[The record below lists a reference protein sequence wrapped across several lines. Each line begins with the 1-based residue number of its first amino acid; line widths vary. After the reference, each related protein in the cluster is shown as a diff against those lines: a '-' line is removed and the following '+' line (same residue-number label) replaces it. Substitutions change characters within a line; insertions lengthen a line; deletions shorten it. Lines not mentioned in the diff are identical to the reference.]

1 MTAVQEP
8 PGAEEEWLPLS
19 AWSVAY
25 FVVSGFFSIARN
37 VWALFPVVFVGMQ
50 MDQLWLVLG
59 ISGVALAIV
68 VGAVLQYLL
77 FRYRLVDSRIE
88 VRQGVLNRRTL
99 SMEFARVQN
108 VSIELPFY
116 YRPLKLVTLKIDSAG
131 SSSDEIH
138 LSALDRSHAE
148 RLRADIVRQRSFDEG
163 AESRSDVRGDTQS
176 DVQDSV
182 LITRSIP
189 DLVIHGLTNNR
200 AWIIAGG
207 AAAVL
212 GQMGDLGE
220 RFLGGMFAD
229 FGSDTAAV
237 LADQSMFVLML
248 GVLSLVLMLVG
259 VVTALSVLGSILS
272 YFGYEL
278 RGSASRLTVR
288 RGLLNQR
295 ETNLRK
301 SRVQVIASREGWLDR
316 VFSRRNLVF
325 EQIAQGGGDAG
336 GGDEAK
342 VLVPSVTAAQSLEL
356 SEAVMPSPDVFALD
370 YQAVSPRLLVRSLFL
385 LALVYIGL
393 AIAAIQLMDLPGFA
407 IYLLGVAAGLH
418 AIVVF
423 GRYKR
428 WGLALTEHHVV
439 VRSGLVGVTY
449 LVAPLTKIQRV
460 RLRQTILMGRADL
473 SHVGVQVASRA
484 LEVPML
490 PGEFAREVA
499 DRCLAYVESRRESW
513 M

>member
-1 MTAVQEP
+1 MIVVDGHNTDEQ
-8 PGAEEEWLPLS
+8 WLPLS
-19 AWSVAY
+19 VWSVAY
-25 FVVSGFFSIARN
+25 FVVSGLFSIARN

-59 ISGVALAIV
+59 IAGVALAIV
-68 VGAVLQYLL
+68 VSAVLQYLL

-138 LSALDRSHAE
+138 LSALDRAHAE
-148 RLRADIVRQRSFDEG
+148 ALRADIVRQHSEG
-163 AESRSDVRGDTQS
+163 TDKERPVDGVGEAEDA
-176 DVQDSV
+176 V

-212 GQMGDLGE
+212 GQMGDPAE
-220 RFLGGMFAD
+220 RFLGAMFASL
-229 FGSDTAAV
+229 GSDTAAA
-237 LADQSMFVLML
+237 LADQSVLVVM
-248 GVLSLVLMLVG
+248 LVLLSFALLLVG
-259 VVTALSVLGSILS
+259 GVTALSVLGSIVS
-272 YFGYEL
+272 YYGFEL
-278 RGSASRLTVR
+278 RGNAQRLTVR

-316 VFSRRNLVF
+316 VFSRRNLIF
-325 EQIAQGGGDAG
+325 EQIAQGGSDSG

-342 VLVPSVTAAQSLEL
+342 VLVPSVTAVQSLAL
-356 SEAVMPSPDVFALD
+356 SEEVMPAPDVFALE
-370 YQAVSPRLLVRSLFL
+370 YQAVSPRLLLRSLIL
-385 LALVYIGL
+385 LVFVYACLAFSATALL
-393 AIAAIQLMDLPGFA
+393 DLPGFSV
-407 IYLLGVAAGLH
+407 YLLGVAASVHGLV
-418 AIVVF
+418 IY

-428 WGLALTEHHVV
+428 WGLALTDHHLV

-449 LVAPLTKIQRV
+449 LVAPLQKIQRV

-473 SHVGVQVASRA
+473 SHCGVQVASRA
-484 LEVPML
+484 MEVPML

-499 DRCLAYVESRRESW
+499 DRCLAYVESRRGSW

>member
-1 MTAVQEP
+1 MTAIHE
-8 PGAEEEWLPLS
+8 AATREEEWLPLS
-19 AWSVAY
+19 IWSVAY
-25 FVVSGFFSIARN
+25 FVVSGFLSIARN

-59 ISGVALAIV
+59 VIGVALAIV
-68 VGAVLQYLL
+68 VNAVLQYLL

-116 YRPLKLVTLKIDSAG
+116 YRPLQLVTLKIDSAG

-148 RLRADIVRQRSFDEG
+148 RLRADIVRQRSAEVSVHAL
-163 AESRSDVRGDTQS
+163 AESEDAVLDE
-176 DVQDSV
+176 V

-212 GQMGDLGE
+212 GQLGDPGE
-220 RFLGGMFAD
+220 RFLGTLFANL
-229 FGSDTAAV
+229 GSDTAEV
-237 LADQSMFVLML
+237 LADQSIFVVML
-248 GVLSLVLMLVG
+248 GLSALALVLVAS
-259 VVTALSVLGSILS
+259 VTALSVLGSILS
-272 YFGYEL
+272 YYGFEL
-278 RGSASRLTVR
+278 RGSPERLTVR

-316 VFSRRNLVF
+316 VFSRRNLIF
-325 EQIAQGGGDAG
+325 EQIAQGGSDSG

-342 VLVPSVTAAQSLEL
+342 VLVPSVTAVQSLEL
-356 SEAVMPSPDVFALD
+356 SDEVMPSPDIFALS
-370 YQAVSPRLLVRSLFL
+370 YQSVSPRYLFRSLFL
-385 LALVYIGL
+385 LALVYCGL
-393 AIAAIQLMDLPGFA
+393 AFAATRLPDLPGFA
-407 IYLLGVAAGLH
+407 AYLIGIVASLH
-418 AIVVF
+418 ALVVF

-428 WGLALTEHHVV
+428 WGLALTDHHLI

-449 LVAPLTKIQRV
+449 LIAPLQKIQRV

-473 SHVGVQVASRA
+473 SHCGVQVASRA
-484 LEVPML
+484 MEVPML
-490 PGEFAREVA
+490 PGVFAREVA
-499 DRCLAYVESRRESW
+499 DRCLAYVESRRGSW